1 MKIYKKLIVG
11 MFLLL
16 PMVIMAQNSRF
27 MNSTPEERAQAHT
40 EWMQKNLNLSNS
52 QLDKIKPINIKYA
65 HEMEKI
71 KNSDMSN
78 MEKIKVVKE
87 VDKKRIAE
95 FKTVLSSEQLKIYN
109 DKKKEL
115 FQMIR
120 KLRS

>member
-11 MFLLL
+11 IFLLL

-109 DKKKEL
+109 DKKN
-115 FQMIR
+115 
-120 KLRS
+120 

>member
-11 MFLLL
+11 IFLLL